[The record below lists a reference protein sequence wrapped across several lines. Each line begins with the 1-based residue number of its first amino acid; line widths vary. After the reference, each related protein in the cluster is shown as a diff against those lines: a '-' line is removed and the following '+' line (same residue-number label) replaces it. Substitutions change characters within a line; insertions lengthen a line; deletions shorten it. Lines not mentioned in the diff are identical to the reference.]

1 MPSQAGL
8 LWPDGDM
15 DPTTLATFR
24 EYLRQT
30 RGDVA
35 SAATLTLADALQR
48 GLDGQASTVVEPAP
62 TMPADVATVELLS
75 LKEAAAYLGYT
86 ERGLRKIVGRS
97 WLARR
102 GRIVNA
108 PTIEFSQAGK
118 RGAIRF
124 RREWLDDFINK
135 GRVMPIPDLPLATR
149 RRTYR
154 GKSHGLDY
162 GLLTQ

>member
-1 MPSQAGL
+1 MLP
-8 LWPDGDM
+8 P
-15 DPTTLATFR
+15 
-24 EYLRQT
+24 LRHSRWRT
-30 RGDVA
+30 CRNVV
-35 SAATLTLADALQR
+35 
-48 GLDGQASTVVEPAP
+48 LDGQASTVVEPAP
-62 TMPADVATVELLS
+62 TMPADIATVELLS

-97 WLARR
+97 WLARLR
-102 GRIVNA
+102 TGSWNV

-154 GKSHGLDY
+154 GNPTGSI
-162 GLLTQ
+162 TVC